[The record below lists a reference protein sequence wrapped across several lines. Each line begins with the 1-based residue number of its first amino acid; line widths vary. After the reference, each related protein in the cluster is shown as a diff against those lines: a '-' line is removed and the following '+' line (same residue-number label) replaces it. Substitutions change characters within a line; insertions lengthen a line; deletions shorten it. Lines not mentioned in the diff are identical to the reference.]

1 MIYDSVIIGTGPA
14 GLSAALTLKLR
25 GKNIIWIGSR
35 NMSDKVCKAECIS
48 NYPGFINISGA
59 ELNETFRSQT
69 EAMDIEIA
77 EKMVNSIMPF
87 SDHYAIMAGSEF
99 YESRTVILAT
109 GTANTATLPGETDYV
124 GRGVSYCA
132 TCDGNLYRGKTVAV
146 ICNNVRFEHEVKY
159 LSEIAGKVYYFPLYK
174 NVSVSADNIKIQ
186 TEKAVEIVG
195 DGKRVIGVKL
205 RDGSTAD
212 VNGVFCLRDSVAL
225 SALMPQLGTED
236 GHISV
241 DRSMSTNIKGVFAAG
256 DCTGRP
262 YQYAKAVGEGN
273 VAAHSALEFLSQE

>member
-14 GLSAALTLKLR
+14 GLSAALTLKIR
-25 GKNIIWIGSR
+25 GKNFIWIGSR

-69 EAMDIEIA
+69 EAMEIEIA

-87 SDHYAIMAGSEF
+87 SDHYAVMAGSEF

-109 GTANTATLPGETDYV
+109 GIANAATLPGETDYV

-132 TCDGNLYRGKTVAV
+132 TCDGNLYREKTVAV

-159 LSEIAGKVYYFPLYK
+159 LSEIAEKVYYFPLYK
-174 NVSVSADNIKIQ
+174 NVSISADNIEIQ
-186 TEKAVEIVG
+186 TEKAVGIVG
-195 DGKRVIGVKL
+195 DGKRVSGVKL

-241 DRSMSTNIKGVFAAG
+241 DRSMLTNIKGIFAAG

-262 YQYAKAVGEGN
+262 YQYAKAIGEGN
-273 VAAHSALEFLSQE
+273 VAAHSVLEFLSQE

>member
-48 NYPGFINISGA
+48 NYPGFINISGS

-87 SDHYAIMAGSEF
+87 SDHYAVMAGSEF

-159 LSEIAGKVYYFPLYK
+159 LSEISGKVYYFPLYK

-186 TEKAVEIVG
+186 TEKVVEIVG
-195 DGKRVIGVKL
+195 DGKRVSRVKL

-241 DRSMSTNIKGVFAAG
+241 DRSMSTNIKGIFAAG

-262 YQYAKAVGEGN
+262 YQYAKAIGEGN
-273 VAAHSALEFLSQE
+273 VAAHSVLEFLSQE

>member
-14 GLSAALTLKLR
+14 GLSAALTLKIR
-25 GKNIIWIGSR
+25 GKNFIWIGSR

-69 EAMDIEIA
+69 EAMEIEIA

-87 SDHYAIMAGSEF
+87 SDHYAVMAGSEF

-132 TCDGNLYRGKTVAV
+132 TCDGNLYREKTVAV

-159 LSEIAGKVYYFPLYK
+159 LSEIAEKVYYFPLYK
-174 NVSVSADNIKIQ
+174 NVSISADNIEIQ
-186 TEKAVEIVG
+186 TEKAVGIVG
-195 DGKRVIGVKL
+195 DGKRVSGVKL
-205 RDGSTAD
+205 RDGSIAD

-225 SALMPQLGTED
+225 SSLMPQLGTED

-241 DRSMSTNIKGVFAAG
+241 DRSMSTNIKGIFAAG

-262 YQYAKAVGEGN
+262 YQYAKAIGEGN
-273 VAAHSALEFLSQE
+273 VAAHSVLEFLSQE

>member
-273 VAAHSALEFLSQE
+273 VAAHSVLEFLSQE

>member
-87 SDHYAIMAGSEF
+87 SDHYAVMAGSEF

-195 DGKRVIGVKL
+195 DGKRVSGVKL

-225 SALMPQLGTED
+225 SALMPQLGTEE

-241 DRSMSTNIKGVFAAG
+241 DRSMSTNIKGIFAAG

-262 YQYAKAVGEGN
+262 YQYAKAIGEGN
-273 VAAHSALEFLSQE
+273 VAAHSVLEFLSQE

>member
-48 NYPGFINISGA
+48 NYPGFINISGS

-87 SDHYAIMAGSEF
+87 SDHYAVMAGSEF

-186 TEKAVEIVG
+186 TEKVVEIVG
-195 DGKRVIGVKL
+195 DGKRVSRVKL

-241 DRSMSTNIKGVFAAG
+241 DRSMSTNIKGIFAAG

-262 YQYAKAVGEGN
+262 YQYAKAIGEGN
-273 VAAHSALEFLSQE
+273 VAAHSVLEFLSQE

>member
-25 GKNIIWIGSR
+25 GKSIIWIGSR

-69 EAMDIEIA
+69 EAMEIEIA

-87 SDHYAIMAGSEF
+87 SDHYAVMAGSEF

-159 LSEIAGKVYYFPLYK
+159 LSEIAEKVYYFPLYK
-174 NVSVSADNIKIQ
+174 NVSVSADNIEIQ
-186 TEKAVEIVG
+186 TEKAVGIVG
-195 DGKRVIGVKL
+195 DGKRVSGVKL
-205 RDGSTAD
+205 RDGSIAD

-225 SALMPQLGTED
+225 SALMPQLRTED

-241 DRSMSTNIKGVFAAG
+241 DRSMSTNIKGIFAAG

-262 YQYAKAVGEGN
+262 YQYAKAIGEGN
-273 VAAHSALEFLSQE
+273 VAAHSVLEFLSQE

>member
-14 GLSAALTLKLR
+14 GLSAALTLKIR
-25 GKNIIWIGSR
+25 GKNFIWIGSR

-69 EAMDIEIA
+69 EAMEIEIA

-87 SDHYAIMAGSEF
+87 SDHYAVMAGSEF
-99 YESRTVILAT
+99 YESRTVIFAT
-109 GTANTATLPGETDYV
+109 GIANAATLPGETDYV

-174 NVSVSADNIKIQ
+174 NVSVSADNIEIQ
-186 TEKAVEIVG
+186 TEKAVGIVG
-195 DGKRVIGVKL
+195 DGKRVSGVKL

-225 SALMPQLGTED
+225 SALMPQLRTED

-241 DRSMSTNIKGVFAAG
+241 DRSMSTNIKGIFAAG

-262 YQYAKAVGEGN
+262 YQYAKAIGEGN
-273 VAAHSALEFLSQE
+273 VAAHSVLEFLSQE

>member
-25 GKNIIWIGSR
+25 GKSIIWIGSR

-69 EAMDIEIA
+69 EAMEIEIA

-87 SDHYAIMAGSEF
+87 SDHYAVMAGSEF

-159 LSEIAGKVYYFPLYK
+159 LSEIAEKVYYFPLYK
-174 NVSVSADNIKIQ
+174 NVSVSADNIEIQ
-186 TEKAVEIVG
+186 TEKAVGIVG
-195 DGKRVIGVKL
+195 DGKRVSGVKL
-205 RDGSTAD
+205 RDGSIAD

-241 DRSMSTNIKGVFAAG
+241 DRSMSTNIKGIFAAG

-262 YQYAKAVGEGN
+262 YQYAKAIGEGN
-273 VAAHSALEFLSQE
+273 VAAHSVLEFLSQE

>member
-14 GLSAALTLKLR
+14 GLSAALTLKIR
-25 GKNIIWIGSR
+25 GKNFIWIGSR

-69 EAMDIEIA
+69 EAMEIEIA
-77 EKMVNSIMPF
+77 EKIVNSIMPF
-87 SDHYAIMAGSEF
+87 SDHYAVMAGSEF

-159 LSEIAGKVYYFPLYK
+159 LAEIAEKVYYFPLYK
-174 NVSVSADNIKIQ
+174 NVSISADNIEIQ
-186 TEKAVEIVG
+186 TEKAVGIVG
-195 DGKRVIGVKL
+195 DGKRVSGVKL

-241 DRSMSTNIKGVFAAG
+241 DRSMSTNIKGIFAAG

-262 YQYAKAVGEGN
+262 YQYAKAIGEGN
-273 VAAHSALEFLSQE
+273 VAAHSVLEFLSQE

>member
-48 NYPGFINISGA
+48 NYPGFINISGS

-87 SDHYAIMAGSEF
+87 SDHYAVMAGSEF

-186 TEKAVEIVG
+186 TEKVVEIVG
-195 DGKRVIGVKL
+195 DGKRVSRVKL

-225 SALMPQLGTED
+225 SALMPQLGRED

-241 DRSMSTNIKGVFAAG
+241 DRSMSTNIKGIFAAG

-262 YQYAKAVGEGN
+262 YQYAKAIGEGN
-273 VAAHSALEFLSQE
+273 VAAHSVLEFLSQE

>member
-14 GLSAALTLKLR
+14 GLSAALTLKIR
-25 GKNIIWIGSR
+25 GKDFIWIGSR

-69 EAMDIEIA
+69 EAMEIEIA

-87 SDHYAIMAGSEF
+87 SDHYAVMAGSEF

-132 TCDGNLYRGKTVAV
+132 TCDGNLYREKTVAV

-159 LSEIAGKVYYFPLYK
+159 LSEIAEKVYYFPLYK
-174 NVSVSADNIKIQ
+174 NVSISADNIEIQ
-186 TEKAVEIVG
+186 TEKAVGIVG
-195 DGKRVIGVKL
+195 DGKRVSGVKL
-205 RDGSTAD
+205 RDGSIAD

-225 SALMPQLGTED
+225 SSLMPQLGTED

-241 DRSMSTNIKGVFAAG
+241 DRSMSTNIKGIFAAG

-262 YQYAKAVGEGN
+262 YQYAKAIGEGN
-273 VAAHSALEFLSQE
+273 VAAHSVLEFLSQE

>member
-59 ELNETFRSQT
+59 ELNETFRLQT

-87 SDHYAIMAGSEF
+87 SDHYAVMAGSEF

-273 VAAHSALEFLSQE
+273 VAAHSVLEFLSQE

>member
-25 GKNIIWIGSR
+25 GKSIIWIGSR

-69 EAMDIEIA
+69 EAMEIEIA

-87 SDHYAIMAGSEF
+87 SDHYAVMAGSEF

-159 LSEIAGKVYYFPLYK
+159 LSEIAEKVYYFPLYK
-174 NVSVSADNIKIQ
+174 NVSVSADNIEIQ
-186 TEKAVEIVG
+186 TEKAVGIVG
-195 DGKRVIGVKL
+195 DGKRVSGVKL
-205 RDGSTAD
+205 RDGSIAD
-212 VNGVFCLRDSVAL
+212 VKGVFCLRDSVAL
-225 SALMPQLGTED
+225 SALMPQLRTED

-241 DRSMSTNIKGVFAAG
+241 DRSMSTNIKGIFAAG

-262 YQYAKAVGEGN
+262 YQYAKAIGEGN
-273 VAAHSALEFLSQE
+273 VAAHSVLEFLSQE